1 MTTRISDSNVFA
13 DALRFGR
20 IARSDLSRL
29 QNQAASGKR
38 IFSVSDDPVG
48 ASRVI
53 GLKSSLEQI
62 EQFKRNISSAQTR
75 LESSEA
81 AISDLTDVLIR
92 VRELAVSAD
101 IEQPQFDLL
110 REEVEQRFAQ
120 ILAISNTRFA
130 DGFLFSGFATSTAP
144 VTQTGVFTDPA
155 PIVAYGGDSGQIL
168 VQSDESSRVQVN
180 VTARELFFG
189 STDNDDIADGPNVNI
204 FSVVQDL
211 INRLDDPA
219 TNGQPVETLD
229 ELDAALDQVNRIVGR
244 LGARSNRLETDASKI
259 DSLRVV
265 VERERSLLEDA
276 DLIEVITELQ
286 SRESTFQATLSV
298 TARIIQPTL
307 LDFLG

>member
-1 MTTRISDSNVFA
+1 MTNRISDSNLFA

-38 IFSVSDDPVG
+38 IFSASDDPVG
-48 ASRVI
+48 ASRVL

-62 EQFKRNISSAQTR
+62 EQFKRNISSGQTR
-75 LESSEA
+75 LESSET
-81 AISDLTDVLIR
+81 AISDLNDVLIR

-110 REEVEQRFAQ
+110 KEEVQQRFSQ
-120 ILAISNTRFA
+120 ILAISNTRFG
-130 DGFLFSGFATSTAP
+130 DGFLFSGFATGTAP

-155 PIVAYGGDSGQIL
+155 PIVAYNGDSGQIL
-168 VQSDESSRVQVN
+168 VQSDESSRTQVN

-189 STDNDDIADGPNVNI
+189 STDNDDVADGPNVNI

-211 INRLDDPA
+211 INRLDDPT
-219 TNGQPVETLD
+219 TNGQPTDVLD
-229 ELDAALDQVNRIVGR
+229 DLDAALDQVNRIEGR

-276 DLIEVITELQ
+276 DLIEVVTELQ
-286 SRESTFQATLSV
+286 SR
-298 TARIIQPTL
+298 
-307 LDFLG
+307 

>member
-1 MTTRISDSNVFA
+1 
-13 DALRFGR
+13 
-20 IARSDLSRL
+20 
-29 QNQAASGKR
+29 
-38 IFSVSDDPVG
+38 
-48 ASRVI
+48 
-53 GLKSSLEQI
+53 
-62 EQFKRNISSAQTR
+62 
-75 LESSEA
+75 
-81 AISDLTDVLIR
+81 
-92 VRELAVSAD
+92 
-101 IEQPQFDLL
+101 
-110 REEVEQRFAQ
+110 
-120 ILAISNTRFA
+120 
-130 DGFLFSGFATSTAP
+130 
-144 VTQTGVFTDPA
+144 VFTDPA

>member
-20 IARSDLSRL
+20 TARADLARL

-38 IFSVSDDPVG
+38 IFSVADDPVG
-48 ASRVI
+48 ASRVL
-53 GLKSSLEQI
+53 GLKTSLEQI
-62 EQFKRNISSAQTR
+62 EQFKRNISSGQTR

-101 IEQPQFDLL
+101 IEEPQFDLL

-120 ILAISNTRFA
+120 ILSIANTRFG
-130 DGFLFSGFATSTAP
+130 DGFLFSGFATGTAP
-144 VTQTGVFTDPA
+144 VTQTGQFTDPA
-155 PIVAYGGDSGQIL
+155 PIVGYNGDSGAIFI
-168 VQSDESSRVQVN
+168 QSDDSSRTQVN

-189 STDNDDIADGPNVNI
+189 STDTDDTADAPGVNI

-211 INRLDDPA
+211 INRLDDPTA
-219 TNGQPVETLD
+219 NGQPVEVLD
-229 ELDAALDQVNRIVGR
+229 ELDAALEQVNRIEGR
-244 LGARSNRLETDASKI
+244 LGARSNRLQTDATKI

-265 VERERSLLEDA
+265 AERERSLLEDA
-276 DLIEVITELQ
+276 DLIEVVTELQ
-286 SRESTFQATLSV
+286 AKEATFQATLGI

>member
-1 MTTRISDSNVFA
+1 MTTRISDSNIFA
-13 DALRFGR
+13 DAVRFGR
-20 IARSDLSRL
+20 AARADLSRL
-29 QNQAASGKR
+29 QNQASSGKR
-38 IFSVSDDPVG
+38 LASAADDPTA

-53 GLKSSLEQI
+53 GAKSALDQLEQ
-62 EQFKRNISSAQTR
+62 FDRNITSGRTR

-101 IEQPQFDLL
+101 VEDPQFDII
-110 REEVEQRFAQ
+110 REEVQQRFAQ
-120 ILAISNTRFA
+120 ILAVSNTRFG
-130 DGFLFSGFATSTAP
+130 DGFLFSGFSTGTAP
-144 VTQTGVFTDPA
+144 VTQTGQFGDPA
-155 PIVAYGGDSGQIL
+155 PIVAFNGDGGAIF
-168 VQSDESSRVQVN
+168 VQSDESSQVQVN

-189 STDNDDIADGPNVNI
+189 STDADDLADAPNVNI

-219 TNGQPVETLD
+219 TNGRPVEVLD
-229 ELDAALDQVNRIVGR
+229 DLDAAIEQVNRIQGR
-244 LGARSNRLETDASKI
+244 LGSRSNRLQTDEARNE
-259 DSLRVV
+259 SLRVV

-276 DLIEVITELQ
+276 DLLEVITELQ
-286 SRESTFQATLSV
+286 SKETTLQATLGV